1 MIIRPVDIA
10 QQYLLLRQFKVGKR
24 NFHIVLFGAILDSCL
39 VCFFGHMVPSSC
51 HVGKKLGISLGETVK
66 SSGKDCCFIG
76 NLHHR
81 YYSLRNF
88 SIRGT
93 REGFPSCEL
102 LKIARLVLPAAQRR
116 LFFVRSASSY

>member
-39 VCFFGHMVPSSC
+39 VCFLVIWSH
-51 HVGKKLGISLGETVK
+51 
-66 SSGKDCCFIG
+66 
-76 NLHHR
+76 LHAMSEKR